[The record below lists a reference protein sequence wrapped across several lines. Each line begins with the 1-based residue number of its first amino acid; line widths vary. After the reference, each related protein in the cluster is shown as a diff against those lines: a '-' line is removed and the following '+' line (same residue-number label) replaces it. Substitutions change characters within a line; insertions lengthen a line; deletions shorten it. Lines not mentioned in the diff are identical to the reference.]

1 MATWSSPNQWE
12 PPAAGPRS
20 NGPRSP
26 WARVGLF
33 RCPVPAVPWALT
45 GSRCP
50 PAPSPSCLCFAPPFS
65 GIFFPPC
72 LVGFAEHHESQR
84 QALIRGLL
92 PAPCQQHVPARHR
105 HSRPPFLL
113 RQEEAA
119 GDVEPQRK
127 SLQLGLFC
135 CLPRLISFNYL
146 SPFLSPSPSQILG
159 FFQVMILLLSP
170 QPWLALP
177 VCLQLPTL
185 LLLPSLPFC
194 SPPDHPFS
202 LLSWLHPA
210 RLTGSFFSLL
220 F

>member
-1 MATWSSPNQWE
+1 MVKPKSMGASSRRATIEWPKVTL
-12 PPAAGPRS
+12 GTCR
-20 NGPRSP
+20 
-26 WARVGLF
+26 
-33 RCPVPAVPWALT
+33 AVPMPHPCRTL
-45 GSRCP
+45 GSHGITVPPSPFPFMPLLCP
-50 PAPSPSCLCFAPPFS
+50 PVFWHFL
-65 GIFFPPC
+65 PPC

-92 PAPCQQHVPARHR
+92 PAPCQQQVPARHR

-194 SPPDHPFS
+194 SPPDHPFL